1 MIPSAIFISCTFS
14 WNLGSM
20 PKTSTHVLSTSRNYM
35 TGFLVKTLV
44 SVAVLQY
51 HVDGSLLLASKPLYS
66 CSDVC
71 VRFCGV
77 ESQPFSIIVAL
88 RQECVLLPLHFVFYM
103 NGGGVRQSHQ
113 ESTRV
118 SLLGTAKPIVYFW
131 QTIWYC
137 LHSRVVNEPHFEASP
152 NQAWARHLFLK
163 ADLGPKATFTVWV
176 KICAISGIGGVAK
189 SLWVNNLIL
198 KFCY

>member
-1 MIPSAIFISCTFS
+1 MKS
-14 WNLGSM
+14 W
-20 PKTSTHVLSTSRNYM
+20 K
-35 TGFLVKTLV
+35 
-44 SVAVLQY
+44 VANDVYTCFFDLEKLY
-51 HVDGSLLLASKPLYS
+51 DRVPCENVGARCGITAPLCGRPLLAASKPLYS

-113 ESTRV
+113 ESTRL

-131 QTIWYC
+131 QMIWYC

-152 NQAWARHLFLK
+152 NQA
-163 ADLGPKATFTVWV
+163 
-176 KICAISGIGGVAK
+176 
-189 SLWVNNLIL
+189 
-198 KFCY
+198 